1 MPVKDMFGDGA
12 SPIPEEAGEVSPELE
27 IYNQEPSPEKDP
39 EINEFNGHED
49 EEPKVMMEGG
59 GMFEH
64 TSVPEN
70 NERHGSQNAD
80 SSEAASPE
88 VTQPPKTE
96 EDSDEMQIE
105 IEPLGGSFNSTDT
118 PVETQAESKEEP

>member
-27 IYNQEPSPEKDP
+27 IYNQEPQPEDP

-80 SSEAASPE
+80 SSEVASPE
-88 VTQPPKTE
+88 LIKK

-105 IEPLGGSFNSTDT
+105 IEPLGGPDVN
-118 PVETQAESKEEP
+118 

>member
-1 MPVKDMFGDGA
+1 MPIKDMFGDGA

-70 NERHGSQNAD
+70 T
-80 SSEAASPE
+80 ASPE
-88 VTQPPKTE
+88 VNQPPKTE

-105 IEPLGGSFNSTDT
+105 IEPLGGSFNSTDAR
-118 PVETQAESKEEP
+118 VETQAESKEESKEEP